1 MYPLRK
7 FFSKLFRFLAEVPRF
22 FCSIRCGRRNID
34 YILPIE
40 GHYFMRKLHL
50 LTGGY
55 SSEWLV
61 RYMYPGA
68 KRKDC
73 FTEGYRYLGNTGNS
87 LANERLKS
95 LGCYKKKFGD
105 KKTAN
110 FSSLDDVLRNN
121 PGAARVEISQ
131 EQLFADENLAHLI
144 LDQKWVKVV
153 YDILGTEPCAVNI
166 SAWWSLPS
174 DKGEAE
180 MDAAAQMWHRDIDHL
195 REIKI
200 FIFATDIKAENGP
213 FQFVKGTHL
222 PSIAFSTHI
231 DGRRKHN
238 EVLEKFKSFEFI
250 SATGK
255 AGDAYIFDTQG
266 LHRGCPV
273 SSGRRLVL
281 QLHFSHSLFGI
292 EVLSRPRIAL
302 KPEWPSYA
310 IWRNAVQMKPNTWRF
325 LFDSNSLP
333 DK

>member
-1 MYPLRK
+1 MDPSSK
-7 FFSKLFRFLAEVPRF
+7 FFSKLIRLLIEIPNF
-22 FCSIRCGRRNID
+22 FNSIKYGKCNIG
-34 YILPIE
+34 YILPIKS
-40 GHYFMRKLHL
+40 HYFMRKLHL

-61 RYMYPGA
+61 RHMYPSA
-68 KRKDC
+68 KRKNC
-73 FTEGYRYLGNTGNS
+73 FPEGYRFLGNTGNT

-95 LGCYKKKFGD
+95 LGCNIRKFGD
-105 KKTAN
+105 KESAK
-110 FSSLDDVLRNN
+110 FSSLDDILRNN

-144 LDQKWVKVV
+144 TDQKWVDTV
-153 YDILGTEPCAVNI
+153 YDILGTEACAVDV

-174 DKGEAE
+174 DKGEVE
-180 MDAAAQMWHRDIDHL
+180 LDAAAQMWHRDIDHL

-200 FIFATDIKAENGP
+200 FIFATDILSENGP

-222 PSIAFSTHI
+222 PSIAFSTHR

-238 EVLEKFKSFEFI
+238 EVLNKFKRFEFI

-255 AGDAYIFDTQG
+255 AGDAYIFDTHG

-273 SSGRRLVL
+273 LSGRRLVL

-292 EVLSRPRIAL
+292 EVLLRPRISL
-302 KPEWPSYA
+302 KPQWPSYP
-310 IWRNAVQMKPNTWRF
+310 IWLNAVQKRPNTWQF

-333 DK
+333 EK